1 MKIQKNK
8 LLQIVKEGQI
18 NEMAAPYSP
27 QSRTLYD
34 ADGNI
39 VGHRMK
45 HGSKDDVNR
54 KGSELPASIVIYTC
68 GDEVNEFIQNHQ
80 DLLEHI
86 KKTYM
91 ENTGQFR
98 DTHLQNPEIIFTN
111 EKTCPKYLPYRREK
125 QYFDAQ
131 GNPIQTDIPHIPTE
145 DNGEHYQLKE
155 AINRVLKGILDRE
168 LMKDEELNQHLTDC
182 SVPSFKIRDRKYEDR
197 HDINNTNQRV
207 HYGSDAFILYE
218 SANDFLGEVLNRTVG
233 LDSEVEKRTTHLARL
248 RNKIYAHWDKT
259 KKNRKKWEGLTDVYK
274 LEKYGLAEKNYDVNI
289 YSKFDVV
296 GVLRQQSTFSW
307 SFKFDVFYG
316 KKVSVD
322 DMINARNIKVFKS
335 IEQHIEVDIDPYKN
349 YPEIGF
355 ETPVNVND
363 HILSDKF
370 VVNGFMEALEE
381 FKAQI
386 MAISVDDALEMANY
400 FQYEVGDEV
409 AEITESFDKLIKNVL
424 KESGMKKVIRIK
436 ESDLIKLISEN
447 VVKTLAE
454 EQYDDFITK
463 HKNKSDEGELT
474 QPNDDTNNG
483 GEQPSSENQ
492 PSGNEQNGDENALYL
507 TLGKDDQ
514 GVFYIMKD
522 ANTENP
528 QVLAKTK

>member
-8 LLQIVKEGQI
+8 LLQIVRESQMGLD
-18 NEMAAPYSP
+18 EMAAPYSP

-34 ADGNI
+34 AEGNI

-45 HGSKDDVNR
+45 HGSKDEVNR
-54 KGSELPASIVIYTC
+54 KGSILPASIVIYTC
-68 GDEVNEFIQNHQ
+68 GDEVNDFIQNHQ

-98 DTHLQNPEIIFTN
+98 DVHLQNPEIVFTN
-111 EKTCPKYLPYRREK
+111 EKTCPKYLPYRKEK
-125 QYFDAQ
+125 EYFDAQ
-131 GNPIQTDIPHIPTE
+131 GNPIQLDIPHIPTE
-145 DNGEHYQLKE
+145 LSGEHYELKE
-155 AINRVLKGILDRE
+155 AINRVLKGVLDRE
-168 LMKDEELNQHLTDC
+168 IMKDEELNQHLTDC
-182 SVPSFKIRDRKYEDR
+182 SIPSFKIRDRKYEDR
-197 HDINNTNQRV
+197 HDVNNTNQRV

-233 LDSEVEKRTTHLARL
+233 LDSEVDKRTTHLARL
-248 RNKIYAHWDKT
+248 RNKVYRHWDKER
-259 KKNRKKWEGLTDVYK
+259 KNQKKWEGLTDVYK

-289 YSKFDVV
+289 YAKFDIL
-296 GVLRQQSTFSW
+296 GMLTHQGTFVW
-307 SFKFDVFYG
+307 AFNFDVYYG

-322 DMINARNIKVFKS
+322 DMINARNIKHFKS
-335 IEQHIEVDIDPYKN
+335 IKQNKSVEIDPDKN
-349 YPEIGF
+349 YPENKFNDQVG
-355 ETPVNVND
+355 VND

-370 VVNGFMEALEE
+370 VINGFIEGINE
-381 FKAQI
+381 FKAQL

-409 AEITESFDKLIKNVL
+409 EVAESFNKLIKNVL

-447 VVKTLAE
+447 VVKSLTE
-454 EQYDDFITK
+454 ENYDDFITK

-474 QPNDDTNNG
+474 QPNNDTNG
-483 GEQPSSENQ
+483 GEE
-492 PSGNEQNGDENALYL
+492 EQNGEGNALYL
-507 TLGKDDQ
+507 TLGKDEQ

-528 QVLAKTK
+528 QVLATTK